1 LRYEQYLNVIDEK
14 RDVFYNISDFLWEN
28 PEIPFHEYEAS
39 KLIADVL
46 EREGFTIV
54 RGVAGMPTAFT
65 ATYGTGSPRV
75 GILAE
80 YDALSGMSQVGC
92 VAEKKSI
99 PGLDAGHGCGHNLFA
114 GGSVAAAFA
123 VKAYIEATGKGSVTL
138 FGCPAEEGGGGKVF
152 MARDGIFDGIEAIV
166 SWHPEAMN
174 MVRTR
179 PALANVK
186 VDYTFEGIA
195 AHAGAE
201 PHLGRSALDA
211 VELMNVGCNFLREH
225 MELTSRVHYAILDA
239 GGTAPNQVQSHAV
252 VRYMIRAVDSDRVR
266 ALHARIDRIAQGA
279 ALMTDTTVTSR
290 VTSAYSSLITIPT
303 LQAIA
308 NETLH
313 DIPIPEATEEEL
325 AFAKALQKTF
335 PLTKEQ
341 AALVPYANIAK
352 EPAPPVAHGGSTD
365 TADVSWVVPTVQLHI
380 GSSVVGTPGHS
391 WQNVANNRGTFAKKS
406 MLFAGKVVSGTL
418 MRLIAD
424 PTLVEKAKA
433 EHTERTGGC
442 YICPIPADLLP
453 DTPEN
458 IGKHNECKDNNASG

>member
-1 LRYEQYLNVIDEK
+1 MRYEQFLNLIDEK
-14 RDVFYNISDFLWEN
+14 RDVFCNISDSLWEN
-28 PEIPFHEYEAS
+28 PEIPFHEYEAA

-46 EREGFTIV
+46 EKEGFTV
-54 RGVAGMPTAFT
+54 TRGVAGMPTAFT
-65 ATYGTGSPRV
+65 AAYGDGSPKL

-92 VAEKKSI
+92 IAEKKSI
-99 PGLDAGHGCGHNLFA
+99 PGIDAGHGCGHNLFA

-123 VKAYIEATGKGSVTL
+123 VKAYIEAIGKGSITL

-152 MARDGIFDGIEAIV
+152 MARDGIFDDIEAIV

-186 VDYTFEGIA
+186 VDYAFEGVA
-195 AHAGAE
+195 SHAGAA

-225 MELTSRVHYAILDA
+225 MELTSRVHYAILDT

-252 VRYMIRAVDSDRVR
+252 VRYMIRAVDSESVR

-290 VTSAYSSLITIPT
+290 ITSAYSSLITIPT
-303 LQAIA
+303 LQATA

-335 PLTKEQ
+335 QLTKEQ
-341 AALVPYANIAK
+341 TALPPYANIAK
-352 EPAPPVAHGGSTD
+352 DPAPPVAHGGSTD
-365 TADVSWVVPTVQLHI
+365 TADVSWVTPTVQLHI
-380 GSSVVGTPGHS
+380 GTSVVGTPGHS
-391 WQNVANNRGTFAKKS
+391 WQSIANNRNTFAKKS
-406 MLFAGKVVSGTL
+406 MLFAGKVVAGTL
-418 MRLIAD
+418 MRLIDD
-424 PTLVEKAKA
+424 PSLVEKAKK
-433 EHTERTGGC
+433 EHTEKTGGK

-458 IGKHNECKDNNASG
+458 QS